1 MKKSVLTLSLLLLA
15 GPAFAEQPVAA
26 PATPA
31 AAPSAATASAR
42 FAPAVVAV
50 VDMQKLMQ
58 ESTAAKSVR
67 DQLATRRQT
76 YQHDVQADE
85 QKLREAEQKL
95 GQQRSTLTAEQFAAK
110 RHDFEEQVRQVQ
122 KRVQDRA
129 HVLDVAFNDALAT
142 IKQNLGQVV
151 AEAASEKGASLVLDK
166 GQVIV
171 VESSFDITATVLDR
185 LNQKL
190 QRVEVKFPAEG
201 QPQPRAATR
210 QANSQPASGA
220 SGH

>member
-1 MKKSVLTLSLLLLA
+1 MKKSVLTLSLLLLTA
-15 GPAFAEQPVAA
+15 PAFAEGTAA
-26 PATPA
+26 PAPATAAPA
-31 AAPSAATASAR
+31 AAASTR

-67 DQLATRRQT
+67 EQLATRRES

-95 GQQRSTLTAEQFAAK
+95 GQQRSTLTAEQFTAK
-110 RHDFEEQVRQVQ
+110 RRDFEEQVRQVQ
-122 KRVQDRA
+122 QRVQERA

-171 VESSFDITATVLDR
+171 VESSFDITSTVLER

-201 QPQPRAATR
+201 QAQPRTAAR
-210 QANSQPASGA
+210 QAGSRTPATGG
-220 SGH
+220 GH

>member
-1 MKKSVLTLSLLLLA
+1 MKKSVLTLSLFLLA
-15 GPAFAEQPVAA
+15 TPAFAEGTAAA
-26 PATPA
+26 PAPATAAPA
-31 AAPSAATASAR
+31 AASTR

-95 GQQRSTLTAEQFAAK
+95 GQQRSTLTAEQFTAK
-110 RHDFEEQVRQVQ
+110 RRDFEEQVRQVQ
-122 KRVQDRA
+122 QRVQERA

-201 QPQPRAATR
+201 QAQPRTAAR
-210 QANSQPASGA
+210 QAGSRTPATG

>member
-1 MKKSVLTLSLLLLA
+1 
-15 GPAFAEQPVAA
+15 
-26 PATPA
+26 
-31 AAPSAATASAR
+31 
-42 FAPAVVAV
+42 
-50 VDMQKLMQ
+50 MQKLMQ

-95 GQQRSTLTAEQFAAK
+95 QQRSTLTAEQFTAK
-110 RHDFEEQVRQVQ
+110 RRDFEEQVRQVQ
-122 KRVQDRA
+122 QRVQERA

-171 VESSFDITATVLDR
+171 VESSFDITSTVLER

-190 QRVEVKFPAEG
+190 QRVEVCEVSGRRTSPA
-201 QPQPRAATR
+201 PYCRP
-210 QANSQPASGA
+210 SGRFED
-220 SGH
+220 SRRR